1 VSNQPSHRSRS
12 LLRFACHVALLL
24 FTATAIAAAAELD
37 GVIMPG
43 RQDAAGYPFVLAGL
57 HNKLVSA
64 EEAATLV

>member
-1 VSNQPSHRSRS
+1 V
-12 LLRFACHVALLL
+12 CHVALLL

-37 GVIMPG
+37 GVVMPG

-64 EEAATLV
+64 EEAASPV